1 MMNELF
7 EVLLAPKTWMN
18 ESMHNSVSP
27 VFVIVYFYI
36 FEISLCFLQKFDIFL
51 IILIFCFNKYNS
63 EHDKILCVDEDY
75 CTVNYYND
83 IMEEDV
89 GS

>member
-1 MMNELF
+1 MNELF

-51 IILIFCFNKYNS
+51 IILIFC
-63 EHDKILCVDEDY
+63 Y
-75 CTVNYYND
+75 CQRDQFHANIDLNWLPIT
-83 IMEEDV
+83 IK
-89 GS
+89 